1 MDVKIENRDIVLSS
15 CGNPVYITSMD
26 ELCQRVKI
34 ACSVIK
40 GEFPFDRK
48 LGRYPA
54 VIDAKDERA
63 KDKLEM
69 IFKEATFD
77 IPYSDLKVID
87 VINSDYGITATV
99 EIYCGKKTATTEVT
113 INDKL

>member
-1 MDVKIENRDIVLSS
+1 MDVKIENGDIVLSS
-15 CGNPVYITSMD
+15 CGNPVYIKFMD

-48 LGRYPA
+48 LGRYPT
-54 VIDAKDERA
+54 VIDAQDESA

-69 IFKEATFD
+69 IFKEATLD

-87 VINSDYGITATV
+87 VAASDKGVKAII
-99 EIYCGKKTATTEVT
+99 EICCGKSTATTEVT
-113 INDKL
+113 IYD